1 MRAILLFILCS
12 TMQLWRYNKM
22 NYFNLNLPLFKLN
35 SEGKMVIPPN
45 TDSIWYDLSKQTV
58 QPWVMGASCRG

>member
-1 MRAILLFILCS
+1 
-12 TMQLWRYNKM
+12 M

-58 QPWVMGASCRG
+58 QPWVMGAGCRG